1 MKSKCRRVI
10 EAAAEGRTKL
20 RQVDAGSGNVV
31 ASYLFDGYG
40 VRKVASSD
48 PTAPQDPYSG
58 YGGLAGYYTDWETG
72 LCLLGFRYYDY
83 WVLGTMMCWPVGF

>member
-1 MKSKCRRVI
+1 
-10 EAAAEGRTKL
+10 
-20 RQVDAGSGNVV
+20 VV

-58 YGGLAGYYTDWETG
+58 YGGVGGVLHG
-72 LCLLGFRYYDY
+72 LGDGFKFI
-83 WVLGTMMCWPVGF
+83 GF